1 VWVVRDYGGDASVE
15 PECLG
20 KRDEFVTMPNSEPA
34 ATPCGRSLT
43 RRRALT
49 HTGMGLAA
57 LSGALTG
64 GVPGTILAQEASPPA
79 DEPAPL
85 DAPGIVSAGRAALAV
100 ERIPEL
106 AETILRQSGVPGM
119 SVAVVH
125 DDAVTFAGGFGV
137 RELGQEA
144 AIDAETVFQ
153 LASVSK
159 PIAATVVSSVVGDGA
174 ISWQSRMVDIAPG
187 FALHDA
193 WPTQSVSLAD
203 LFSHRSGLPDH
214 AGDALEDLGFD
225 RSEVIHRLRYLEPA
239 YSFREGYA
247 YTNFGL
253 TAAAVAVAESVG
265 SSWEDLSQERLYQPL
280 GMTKTSSRFAD
291 YMAEPNRAIPHVKD
305 GDAWVVTPM
314 QRDPDAQSPAG
325 GVSSTARDMTQ
336 WVRLQ
341 LGQGSFEGRQLIPTA
356 ALDPM
361 HRPQSVSSVPPDL
374 ARQRTGFYGLGL
386 NISYTDFGAV
396 QWGHSGAFAL
406 GAGTAFF
413 LLPGSGFG
421 VLALTNGTPVG
432 APEALC
438 LSVLDLATTGTVSRD
453 WLAVAAP
460 RFAAAAEEGRYGT
473 GTDWDIPPPDGASAL
488 EDAAYLGAYRNDFYG
503 DVEIAQGADG
513 LVLRIGP
520 EPREFPLT
528 HYDHDT
534 YSWQPVG
541 ENAAGRSGLSFLIGP
556 DDIAVAFR
564 DEYLAKYGLG
574 LLMRSA

>member
-1 VWVVRDYGGDASVE
+1 M
-15 PECLG
+15 
-20 KRDEFVTMPNSEPA
+20 TMPSSESA
-34 ATPCGRSLT
+34 AIPCGRSLT

-49 HTGMGLAA
+49 HTGIGLAA
-57 LSGALTG
+57 LSSALTAG
-64 GVPGTILAQEASPPA
+64 GPGAILAQEASPPA
-79 DEPAPL
+79 DEPAPV
-85 DAPGIVSAGRAALAV
+85 DAPGIINAERAALAV

-125 DDAVTFAGGFGV
+125 DDAVTFADGFGV

-159 PIAATVVSSVVGDGA
+159 SIAATVVSSVVGDGA
-174 ISWQSRMVDIAPG
+174 ISWESRMADIAPG

-193 WPTQSVSLAD
+193 WPTQNVSLAD

-214 AGDALEDLGFD
+214 AGDVLEDLGFD
-225 RSEVIHRLRYLEPA
+225 RETILHRLRYLEPA

-253 TAAAVAVAESVG
+253 TAAAVAAAQTAG
-265 SSWEDLSQERLYQPL
+265 KSWEDLSEERLYQPL

-291 YMAEPNRAIPHVKD
+291 YMAQSNRAIPHVKD
-305 GDAWVVTPM
+305 GDTWVVTPM
-314 QRDPDAQSPAG
+314 QRDPDPESPAG
-325 GVSSTARDMTQ
+325 GVSSTARDLAQ

-361 HRPQSVSSVPPDL
+361 HRPQSFSSVPPDL

-386 NISYTDFGAV
+386 NVSYTDFGAV
-396 QWGHSGAFAL
+396 QWSHSGAFAL
-406 GAGTAFF
+406 GAATAFY

-421 VLALTNGTPVG
+421 VLALTNGEPLG

-438 LSVLDLATTGTVSRD
+438 LSVLDLATTGNVSRD
-453 WLAVAAP
+453 WLTVVDPLFTAM
-460 RFAAAAEEGRYGT
+460 AAESAYGT
-473 GTDWDIPPPDGASAL
+473 GTDWDTPPADGASAL

-503 DVEIAQGADG
+503 DVEIAHAADG

-534 YSWQPVG
+534 FSWQPVG
-541 ENAAGRSGLSFLIGP
+541 ENAAERSGLSFLIGP
-556 DDIAVAFR
+556 DDTAVAFR
-564 DEYLAKYGLG
+564 DEYLAKHGPG